1 MGRRELNFTPLKKKQ
16 VKKRQNLS
24 ISGMG
29 TTVLRTLVLSD
40 GSALRE
46 RTLLAIA
53 EIREKIAKSEEEI
66 DLHVSK
72 SEPEFRAWLHQEFK
86 ELMAKS
92 HELLEKIAEKQSIF
106 AQVDE
111 LIYQHRL
118 HPGEAYELVT
128 NPEAMAAFQKR
139 REKLAEKKRESD
151 RFRDDDAFWDE
162 VEGEGDFDEFM
173 EGMSKEF
180 EKMFGFKSTFGK
192 ERDQEAA
199 SHSRSSRTDDL
210 AVKRAYREIVKQ
222 LHPDRATQWSAS
234 EKALWNQAQQAYHHG
249 DLDGLREVLQ
259 SLGSG
264 VVATAQEDRVG
275 DLIAR
280 LQKLKGDLWE
290 RQKTLAQHQRTPA
303 WRFSFKNLKGLLK
316 IRKKTEMELRSD
328 YRELQYQMIDIQEDW
343 KSLLAEHHRWKKHSG
358 GKKQKQIGSKRKP

>member
-1 MGRRELNFTPLKKKQ
+1 MRL
-16 VKKRQNLS
+16 
-24 ISGMG
+24 
-29 TTVLRTLVLSD
+29 LVLSD
-40 GSALRE
+40 GSVLRE
-46 RTLLAIA
+46 RTLLEIT

-66 DLHVSK
+66 NLHVSK

-86 ELMAKS
+86 ELMEKS
-92 HELLEKIAEKQSIF
+92 REMLEKIAEKQSIF

-111 LIYQHRL
+111 LVYQEKL
-118 HPGEAYELVT
+118 HPGEAYELIT

-139 REKLAEKKRESD
+139 REQQAEEKRESD
-151 RFRDDDAFWDE
+151 RFRDDDAFWDK

-173 EGMSKEF
+173 EGMANEF
-180 EKMFGFKSTFGK
+180 EKMFGFKSSFRK
-192 ERDQEAA
+192 EGDQEAA
-199 SHSRSSRTDDL
+199 SHSRSSRSDDL

-259 SLGSG
+259 LLGSG
-264 VVATAQEDRVG
+264 AVATAQEDRIG

-280 LQKLKGDLWE
+280 LQKLKRDLWE
-290 RQKTLAQHQRTPA
+290 RQKTLTQHQRTPA

-316 IRKKTEMELRSD
+316 IRKRTEMELRSD
-328 YRELQYQMIDIQEDW
+328 YRELQYQMMDIQEDW
-343 KSLLAEHHRWKKHSG
+343 KSLLSEHHRWKKQFSR
-358 GKKQKQIGSKRKP
+358 KNQKQMGSKRKP